1 MPSTSSLFNPHLQG
15 PSQNKSERI
24 FQNKFSND
32 EPMNLSSHD
41 SSVSSDLAQADT
53 QSLEQKTEVQQASVI
68 VHASSAQ
75 ASSSLPRPSSTSSSP
90 FKPVVTSHVNKS
102 VSDVSSQP
110 SIEKSDVES
119 KGQSSQSVR
128 SDETPCSMDTMVS
141 GSVLS
146 TTEGSISHPS
156 SSVPSG

>member
-1 MPSTSSLFNPHLQG
+1 VPDISYNTGNASVIVKPLSQMPSTSSLFNPHLQG

-75 ASSSLPRPSSTSSSP
+75 ASSSFDPR
-90 FKPVVTSHVNKS
+90 FF
-102 VSDVSSQP
+102 
-110 SIEKSDVES
+110 
-119 KGQSSQSVR
+119 
-128 SDETPCSMDTMVS
+128 
-141 GSVLS
+141 
-146 TTEGSISHPS
+146 
-156 SSVPSG
+156 